1 MLIRREIEDHL
12 MPAMR
17 DGPKANQSGGTL
29 TAIDSTQ
36 AITLFGESARPDLGE
51 R

>member
-17 DGPKANQSGGTL
+17 DGPRPTTSGTWFRRL
-29 TAIDSTQ
+29 W
-36 AITLFGESARPDLGE
+36 LRL
-51 R
+51 